1 MLHRSRGRVSLNP
14 GEEDIKKG
22 LKMSIKSI
30 LVHLAMDDDCS
41 TRLESAVDIAKN
53 MKAHLICLYV
63 AHPVH
68 MPAGAQGRGASSVF
82 IAEAT
87 ERAKAASDDI
97 KNQAQTSCES
107 AGISWEWVYGE
118 EDHLERLLE
127 HLHRTDL
134 TILTQVSL
142 DRFEDRLMY
151 QTPEVAIQE
160 AGGPVLILPR
170 VGGGQNFGNAKHIL
184 INWDF
189 SKESIRAVR
198 GALPLI
204 HTADKVSVLAAH
216 QDPKEHTVPAK
227 FIHYLQLHGITA
239 ELLQE
244 SDHDSIGEM
253 ILATAEANGCDRI
266 VMGAY
271 HEVSLRNRI
280 FGGVTRHVISN
291 TNVPLVL
298 TH

>member
-1 MLHRSRGRVSLNP
+1 
-14 GEEDIKKG
+14 
-22 LKMSIKSI
+22 MSIKSI

-41 TRLESAVDIAKN
+41 TRLKSAIEMADIL
-53 MKAHLICLYV
+53 KAHLICLYV

-68 MPAGAQGRGASSVF
+68 MPAGAEGRGASTVYL
-82 IAEAT
+82 AEAT
-87 ERAKAASDDI
+87 ERAKAAADEI
-97 KNQAQTSCES
+97 NALAKESCQK

-127 HLHRTDL
+127 HVHRTDL

-151 QTPEVAIQE
+151 QTPEVVIQE

-170 VGGGQNFGNAKHIL
+170 VGGGINFGGSKHLL

-189 SKESIRAVR
+189 SKEAMRAVR
-198 GALPLI
+198 GAMPMI
-204 HTADKVSVLAAH
+204 QEADKVSIIAVREG
-216 QDPKEHTVPAK
+216 DEEHTKPER
-227 FIHYLQLHGITA
+227 FLHYLSLHGIKA
-239 ELLQE
+239 EVVDP
-244 SDHDSIGEM
+244 SGNKKKIGEM
-253 ILATAEANGCDRI
+253 ILATAEAIGADRI

-271 HEVSLRNRI
+271 HDIGLRNRL

-291 TNVPLVL
+291 TTVPLVL